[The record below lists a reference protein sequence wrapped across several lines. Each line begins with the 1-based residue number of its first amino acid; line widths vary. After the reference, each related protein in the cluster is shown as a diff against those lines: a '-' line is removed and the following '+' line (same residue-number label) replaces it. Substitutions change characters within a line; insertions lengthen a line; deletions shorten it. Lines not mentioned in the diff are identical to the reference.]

1 MEKTSTTP
9 MDLLKQLAPEFAQNQ
24 FDQRG
29 LLFES
34 PGYQAVPLKYK
45 LLAGIAVAAA
55 LGSVTCTEMWTK
67 MALQKGVSPAEI
79 SEAILVARYMKMA
92 TVNDTAS
99 SSIEMILSNDKNR

>member
-1 MEKTSTTP
+1 
-9 MDLLKQLAPEFAQNQ
+9 MDLLKQIATEFAQNQ
-24 FDQRG
+24 FEQRA

-34 PGYQAVPLKYK
+34 PKYQAVPLKYK

-67 MALQKGVSPAEI
+67 MAVQQGVTPAEI

-99 SSIEMILSNDKNR
+99 SSVHMILTQKKTG

>member
-1 MEKTSTTP
+1 
-9 MDLLKQLAPEFAQNQ
+9 MDLLKQIAPEFAENQ
-24 FDQRG
+24 FDQRA

-34 PGYQAVPLKYK
+34 PKYQAVPLKYK
-45 LLAGIAVAAA
+45 LLAGIAVAAT

-67 MALQKGVSPAEI
+67 MAIQKGVSEAEI

-99 SSIEMILSNDKNR
+99 SSLWMIMAQGKDK

>member
-1 MEKTSTTP
+1 
-9 MDLLKQLAPEFAQNQ
+9 MDLLKQIAPEFAQNQ
-24 FDQRG
+24 FDQRN

-34 PGYQAVPLKYK
+34 PGYQSVPLKYK

-55 LGSVTCTEMWTK
+55 IGSVTCTEMWTK
-67 MALQKGVSPAEI
+67 MALQKGVSPSEI